1 MKRTASL
8 PRHLVPWFQIE
19 QPAGLVRCVKCKTT
33 FIGKET
39 TDLALARHVSYHI
52 MGKPAMSGGGSSS
65 AEGGK

>member
-1 MKRTASL
+1 MKRTTPL
-8 PRHLVPWFQIE
+8 PKHLTPWFVIE
-19 QPAGLVRCVKCKTT
+19 PLGLVRCVKCKTT

-39 TDLALARHVSYHI
+39 TDLALARHVSYHL